1 MGKPV
6 VLYVDDDLD
15 SLVGREALLRQNGY
29 NVLISTSPHE
39 GLRLFSSCH
48 IDAVVLDYAMP
59 EMCGDVLASRM
70 KRIKPDVP
78 LMLLSADDHLGEE
91 VLDQTD
97 MFLSKRE
104 PPRKF
109 SRRFDCT

>member
-1 MGKPV
+1 
-6 VLYVDDDLD
+6 
-15 SLVGREALLRQNGY
+15 
-29 NVLISTSPHE
+29 
-39 GLRLFSSCH
+39 
-48 IDAVVLDYAMP
+48 VVLDYAMP

-70 KRIKPDVP
+70 KHIKPDVP

-91 VLDQTD
+91 VLDQVD

-109 SRRFDCT
+109 VEAVEDLLARSEDRFSKWLRDWKSRLAA